1 MEKSFLCMTR
11 SKGKINCVQFLQVY
25 VLGFVFTAGQAGGFY
40 KVIVSISLLTT
51 NLCIMS
57 FDSTDIIQNY
67 YFKADESKSTEHKG

>member
-1 MEKSFLCMTR
+1 M
-11 SKGKINCVQFLQVY
+11 
-25 VLGFVFTAGQAGGFY
+25 FTAGLAGSVYAAIF
-40 KVIVSISLLTT
+40 SISLLIT